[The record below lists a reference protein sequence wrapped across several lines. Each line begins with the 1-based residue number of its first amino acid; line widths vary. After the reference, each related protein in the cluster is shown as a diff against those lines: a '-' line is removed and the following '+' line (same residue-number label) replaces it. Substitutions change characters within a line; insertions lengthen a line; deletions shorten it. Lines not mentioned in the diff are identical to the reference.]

1 MGMLMT
7 MQRDS
12 QLSDPA
18 AEVPPRPI
26 RADGLWLD
34 DLTVGQRFTSDT
46 YELSAAEIVEFAA
59 RFDPQAFH
67 LDPAAAKGT
76 FFDGLVA
83 SGWHTAAI
91 TMRLVVRAF
100 PVATGVVGAGT
111 DVTWPS
117 ATVPGDVLHVAGIV
131 EEIVPSRSRPGRAA
145 VRVAHQTLNQNGEV
159 RQKSVARIIAWNRP
173 A

>member
-1 MGMLMT
+1 MPDT
-7 MQRDS
+7 PVPTDS
-12 QLSDPA
+12 GA
-18 AEVPPRPI
+18 PRPVHPG
-26 RADGLWLD
+26 GLWLG
-34 DLTVGQRFTSDT
+34 DLTAGPRFLSEG
-46 YELSAAEIVEFAA
+46 YEVTAAEIIEFAA
-59 RFDPQAFH
+59 RFDPHAVH

>member
-1 MGMLMT
+1 MPDT
-7 MQRDS
+7 RPPADS
-12 QLSDPA
+12 A
-18 AEVPPRPI
+18 PPRPVHPG
-26 RADGLWLD
+26 GLWLD
-34 DLTVGQRFTSDT
+34 DLTVGQRFTSDG
-46 YELSAAEIVEFAA
+46 YEVTAAEIIEFAS

-67 LDPAAAKGT
+67 LDPEAAQGT

-117 ATVPGDVLHVAGIV
+117 ATVPGDVLHVEGTV
-131 EEIVPSRSRPGRAA
+131 DEIVPSRSRPGRAA
-145 VRVAHQTLNQNGEV
+145 VRVLHQTLNAHGEV
-159 RQKSVARIIAWNRP
+159 RQQSAARLIAWNRP
-173 A
+173 R